1 MEEAKA
7 EVEQAKGDDTKR
19 DNLLLNERSQPP
31 NPVLC
36 ALQLASACRD
46 EMARYGRDKG
56 VSDQLLHASRLLEHV
71 ASGLLNGAVRA
82 AAERHEITKSFN
94 PWVTGTQPVE
104 PSVARDFFTSTSLH
118 HAAEND
124 LKVYVSNPFVY
135 SHLQQLFMPAAPA
148 VSRGSKLGGGGGGG
162 AAGTMAS
169 TMSLL
174 DAKHR
179 KTGSNRQLLQLAQA
193 GAGGGGEGGGWM
205 SAYNA
210 AVGSESVIFGSH
222 MPLLVRALGALLR
235 LIPDVRMAFHQ
246 TPRACPRLRFLL
258 PGCLLAPSP
267 SD

>member
-1 MEEAKA
+1 M
-7 EVEQAKGDDTKR
+7 EQAKGDHTAR

-46 EMARYGRDKG
+46 EMKRYGRDKG

-71 ASGLLNGAVRA
+71 ASGLLISAVRA

-104 PSVARDFFTSTSLH
+104 PAVARDFFTSTSLH

-148 VSRGSKLGGGGGGG
+148 LGKGSRLGGGGG

-174 DAKHR
+174 DFKHR
-179 KTGSNRQLLQLAQA
+179 KNDSNRQLLQLARA
-193 GAGGGGEGGGWM
+193 GGGGGGGEGGGWM
-205 SAYNA
+205 GAYSA
-210 AVGSESVIFGSH
+210 AVGSDSVIFGPHS
-222 MPLLVRALGALLR
+222 PALVQAIGALLR
-235 LIPDVRMAFHQ
+235 LIPDV
-246 TPRACPRLRFLL
+246 
-258 PGCLLAPSP
+258 SP
-267 SD
+267 AQHVPIPTL